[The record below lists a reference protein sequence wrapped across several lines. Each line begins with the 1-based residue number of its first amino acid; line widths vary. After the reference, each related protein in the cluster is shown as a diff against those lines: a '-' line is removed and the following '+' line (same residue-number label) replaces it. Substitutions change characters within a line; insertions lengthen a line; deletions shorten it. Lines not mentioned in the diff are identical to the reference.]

1 MRVAISA
8 LSVKP
13 NLTGGGETVLVNLL
27 RALPAADPNIEYLL
41 FITRANR
48 GIFATVDTNVT
59 RRTVSRWVVAP
70 IFRVLYEIFVLPIV
84 LRRWQADCFLAVNQ
98 VVSPLV
104 SCPTLAVV
112 QNLLY
117 YRFREL
123 YGKVSLGFQA
133 RCSLEFRNIYFS
145 FLNGCSVRRAAHVIA
160 VSETVKG
167 EVVRRD
173 GVGAEKVSVV
183 PLAVS
188 ADFESPGRRDNRT
201 DRVPVPRPFFLY
213 VGAWEPYKNIDKAIA
228 GLARLRSDYH
238 RDDVQFVILG
248 LNVHDYGK
256 ALHACA
262 EAHDIGQAVHFV
274 GPTPHRELGAW
285 YRQAQA
291 LVLLSACE
299 AFPLTPFEALANGTP
314 VIGSNTGAVAEII
327 GESGQLV
334 DPEDTEEIAAAMQ
347 RILVDGDFARAQIVR
362 GYRQVSQFSW
372 ARTASEISDLLRTV
386 VASAATPTAGSGSK

>member
-1 MRVAISA
+1 M
-8 LSVKP
+8 
-13 NLTGGGETVLVNLL
+13 LVNLL

-41 FITRANR
+41 WITRANR
-48 GIFATVDTNVT
+48 GIFATADANVT
-59 RRTVSRWVVAP
+59 QRTVPRWVVAP
-70 IFRVLYEIFVLPIV
+70 IFRVLYEFFVLPIV
-84 LRRWQADCFLAVNQ
+84 LRRWHADCFLAVNQ

-123 YGKVSLGFQA
+123 YGNVPLGFAA

-145 FLNGCSVRRAAHVIA
+145 FLNGFSVRRAAHVIA
-160 VSETVKG
+160 VSETVKS
-167 EVVRRD
+167 EIVRRD

-188 ADFESPGRRDNRT
+188 ADFGSPDRRGNQT

-228 GLARLRSDYH
+228 GLARLRSHYRH
-238 RDDVQFVILG
+238 DDVQFVVIG
-248 LNVHDYGK
+248 LNVHDYGR
-256 ALHACA
+256 ALRRCA
-262 EAHDIGQAVHFV
+262 DAHGIGQAVHFV
-274 GPTPHRELGAW
+274 GPTPHKELGAW
-285 YRQAQA
+285 YRQAEA
-291 LVLLSACE
+291 LVQLSACE

-327 GESGQLV
+327 GEGGQLV
-334 DPEDTEEIAAAMQ
+334 DPDDAEEIASAML
-347 RILVDGDFARAQIVR
+347 RILDDGDFARAQAVR
-362 GYRQVSQFSW
+362 GYRRVGQFSW
-372 ARTASEISDLLRTV
+372 ARTAREITTLLRTV
-386 VASAATPTAGSGSK
+386 IASVAPAPRSDSDRRC